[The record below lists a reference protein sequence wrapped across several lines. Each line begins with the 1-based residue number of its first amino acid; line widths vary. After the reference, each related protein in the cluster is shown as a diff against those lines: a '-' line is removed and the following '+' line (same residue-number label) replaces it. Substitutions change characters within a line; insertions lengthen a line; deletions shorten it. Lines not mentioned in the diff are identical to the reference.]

1 MNLGD
6 LKQYVSN
13 VTDYDA
19 TANPTYDKE
28 LTQII
33 SDAYERVYTE
43 KPWLFAQKSVDIEA
57 KPDVTGLTIGVS
69 FGSATITHSST
80 LDSTMDGAIIE
91 LEGVEYIIAYV
102 KDTSFAYLTE
112 EYRGTT
118 GSGTDSKVIFRY
130 LDLPADCVSVMNVSH
145 RTNAVTPSDPGMM
158 VALTRYEDEFYNLP
172 LGETG
177 TPRYWLNQDPLYI
190 SSPSVAP
197 VVATRAEL
205 LKGDRTIELAVAHEW
220 GGRSSGLSPSLSV
233 TLTANEDIDWTV
245 GLIPNSTGYQRV
257 VYVRFPNDGFKAWYK
272 FADKSG
278 TPVSIPPTGI
288 GTLQLDTS
296 TESGAVNTDKLP
308 FIAPRFQGDGGM
320 RERIRLHPRQAEN
333 TVFTVRYMARPRPLI
348 EETDT
353 PDIPAAHRIIIA
365 YKALENLLMKADSPA
380 QSQLYAKRSEQEIL
394 KMERRYL
401 ITPARRIVKGDFTT
415 PGSFRF
421 NRFTRLTKVP

>member
-102 KDTSFAYLTE
+102 KDTSVAYLTE
-112 EYRGTT
+112 EYRGAT

-145 RTNAVTPSDPGMM
+145 RTNQVTPEDPGMM
-158 VALTRYEDEFYNLP
+158 VNLSRYEDEMYNLP

-177 TPRYWLNQDPLYI
+177 TPRFWVTCDPVYI
-190 SSPSVAP
+190 SPP
-197 VVATRAEL
+197 FRPPTLATRAVSG
-205 LKGDRTIELAVAHEW
+205 KGDRTIEVAIAHEW
-220 GGRSSGLSPSLSV
+220 AGRSSGLSPFTTV
-233 TLTANEDIDWTV
+233 TLTPSEDIEWDAVSLPNNT
-245 GLIPNSTGYQRV
+245 GLYRTL
-257 VYVRFPNDGFKAWYK
+257 YVRFPNDGFQAWYN
-272 FADKSG
+272 FSDYS
-278 TPVSIPPTGI
+278 TSVRTVNPVG
-288 GTLQLDTS
+288 GVTLQYDTS
-296 TESGAVNTDKLP
+296 TGTSPVNTDRLP
-308 FIAPRFQGDGGM
+308 YQNARFQSDGGM
-320 RERIRLHPRQAEN
+320 RERFRLHPRQAA
-333 TVFTVRYMARPRPLI
+333 TQTFTVRYLARPLPLV
-348 EETDT
+348 EESDT
-353 PDIPAAHRIIIA
+353 PNIPAAHRLVVA
-365 YKALENLLMKADSPA
+365 YKALETLLMKTDAPA
-380 QSQLYAKRSEQEIL
+380 QSQLYAKRAEKEMMAMGR
-394 KMERRYL
+394 KYL
-401 ITPARRIVKGDFTT
+401 LSPSRRITKGDFTSA
-415 PGSFRF
+415 GVSRF
-421 NRFTRLTKVP
+421 NRFTPLTRS